1 VFTGP
6 EDGYDMTLHGTE
18 AVIPLR
24 PDTRSRLPLESP
36 LSQLPGMPGSE
47 LVEKIEAL
55 IETIK
60 NNMGQSQTIDNTSV
74 AGMNS
79 VTGGA
84 TTTNIFQNSSERDIP
99 YMERNKYRQKLIYS
113 RGLI

>member
-1 VFTGP
+1 
-6 EDGYDMTLHGTE
+6 
-18 AVIPLR
+18 
-24 PDTRSRLPLESP
+24 
-36 LSQLPGMPGSE
+36 
-47 LVEKIEAL
+47 
-55 IETIK
+55 
-60 NNMGQSQTIDNTSV
+60 MGQSQTIDNTSV